1 MIFNAND
8 TSSLLPGRTAFPIGN
23 LSDPLLPLNPPPLG
37 SAAPIYGT
45 GADDVINAVSK
56 VVVYAGDGNNVV
68 LTGNYSD
75 VIYAGS
81 GRDIIDA
88 GKGNNFISA
97 GEGVNLITTGLGND
111 VIYSGASS
119 DFIDGGAGNN
129 VIFAGEGNNRILTG
143 KGNDTIYAGA
153 GNDTIYS
160 GKGNDTIDAG
170 AGNNVI
176 NAGTGNDS
184 VYLGSTGKDKLILE
198 GGTGSVAVWGFN
210 TTSDKVRLG
219 ESLLGKSLSFT
230 SKNGDTLV
238 YAGNDLLA
246 TLKGVTSGSQSL
258 VDNGPLYRYAATDLV
273 SLSTNPNGSVNA
285 ASINDFG
292 QIAGRFDTGATFT
305 NTNAT
310 TGVVN
315 TNNIVRQGFIWENG
329 VQTAITST
337 GLKNG
342 QSDFGAANGAT
353 VTLLTPNVNT
363 ISDRGVIL
371 GTADE
376 VRQPNPLATD
386 RALVWEKNGSSYNL
400 TINDFG
406 GVESYFLDINNRNLI
421 SGRNIEA
428 SGYDNPLYWE
438 NGVVTALTDLAVSG
452 DGGTARGV
460 NGNGQIVGYVDSDGV
475 LDGYAKNTAIVWNK
489 DANGVYQLTDLGT
502 FGGDQ
507 ATLRDINNAGQ
518 IIGSSTSGSGSTATS
533 TPFLLQADGTFTAIG
548 SLGGNTGS
556 VNGINEFGQVV
567 GASQIAAATN
577 HAYVWSG
584 GVLSDLNNLLTTP
597 LTYNGATVTLTSAT
611 SVNNFGQI
619 VATGTYT
626 YVDNSTATPTTKTGT
641 RSYVLN
647 VA

>member
-1 MIFNAND
+1 
-8 TSSLLPGRTAFPIGN
+8 
-23 LSDPLLPLNPPPLG
+23 
-37 SAAPIYGT
+37 
-45 GADDVINAVSK
+45 
-56 VVVYAGDGNNVV
+56 
-68 LTGNYSD
+68 
-75 VIYAGS
+75 
-81 GRDIIDA
+81 
-88 GKGNNFISA
+88 
-97 GEGVNLITTGLGND
+97 
-111 VIYSGASS
+111 
-119 DFIDGGAGNN
+119 
-129 VIFAGEGNNRILTG
+129 
-143 KGNDTIYAGA
+143 
-153 GNDTIYS
+153 
-160 GKGNDTIDAG
+160 
-170 AGNNVI
+170 
-176 NAGTGNDS
+176 
-184 VYLGSTGKDKLILE
+184 
-198 GGTGSVAVWGFN
+198 
-210 TTSDKVRLG
+210 VRLG

-230 SKNGDTLV
+230 SSNGDTLV

-246 TLKGVTSGSQSL
+246 TLKGVASGSQAL
-258 VDNGPLYRYAATDLV
+258 VDNGPLYRYAATDLG
-273 SLSTNPNGSVNA
+273 SLSTNPNGSVNV
-285 ASINDFG
+285 ASINDLG

-315 TNNIVRQGFIWENG
+315 TNNIRQGFIWENG

-386 RALVWEKNGSSYNL
+386 RALVWEKGSSYNL

-475 LDGYAKNTAIVWNK
+475 LDGSAKNTAIVWNK

-533 TPFLLQADGTFTAIG
+533 TLFLLQADGTFTAIG

>member
-1 MIFNAND
+1 
-8 TSSLLPGRTAFPIGN
+8 
-23 LSDPLLPLNPPPLG
+23 
-37 SAAPIYGT
+37 
-45 GADDVINAVSK
+45 
-56 VVVYAGDGNNVV
+56 
-68 LTGNYSD
+68 
-75 VIYAGS
+75 
-81 GRDIIDA
+81 
-88 GKGNNFISA
+88 
-97 GEGVNLITTGLGND
+97 LGND

-230 SKNGDTLV
+230 SSNGDTLV

-246 TLKGVTSGSQSL
+246 TLKGVASGSQAL
-258 VDNGPLYRYAATDLV
+258 VDNGPLYRYAATDLG
-273 SLSTNPNGSVNA
+273 SLSTNPNGSVNV
-285 ASINDFG
+285 ASINDLG

-315 TNNIVRQGFIWENG
+315 TNNIRQGFIWENG

-386 RALVWEKNGSSYNL
+386 RALVWEKGSSYNL

-475 LDGYAKNTAIVWNK
+475 LDGSAKNTAIVWNK

-533 TPFLLQADGTFTAIG
+533 TLFLLQADGTFTAIG

>member
-1 MIFNAND
+1 MLQ
-8 TSSLLPGRTAFPIGN
+8 TPR
-23 LSDPLLPLNPPPLG
+23 
-37 SAAPIYGT
+37 
-45 GADDVINAVSK
+45 DVLEKRMHKYV
-56 VVVYAGDGNNVV
+56 
-68 LTGNYSD
+68 
-75 VIYAGS
+75 
-81 GRDIIDA
+81 
-88 GKGNNFISA
+88 F
-97 GEGVNLITTGLGND
+97 GVNLITTGLGND
-111 VIYSGASS
+111 VIYCGASG

-160 GKGNDTIDAG
+160 GKGNDTIHAG

-198 GGTGSVAVWGFN
+198 GGTGSVEVTGFN
-210 TTSDKVRLG
+210 ITSDKLRLG
-219 ESLLGKSLSFT
+219 ESLLGKSLSFV
-230 SKNGDTLV
+230 SRNGDTLV
-238 YAGNDLLA
+238 YAARDLLA
-246 TLKGVTSGSQSL
+246 TLKGVASGSQAL
-258 VDNGPLYRYAATDLV
+258 VDNGPLYRYAATDLG

-315 TNNIVRQGFIWENG
+315 TNNIVRQGFTWENG

-475 LDGYAKNTAIVWNK
+475 LDGSAKNTAIVWNK

>member
-1 MIFNAND
+1 
-8 TSSLLPGRTAFPIGN
+8 
-23 LSDPLLPLNPPPLG
+23 
-37 SAAPIYGT
+37 
-45 GADDVINAVSK
+45 
-56 VVVYAGDGNNVV
+56 
-68 LTGNYSD
+68 
-75 VIYAGS
+75 
-81 GRDIIDA
+81 
-88 GKGNNFISA
+88 
-97 GEGVNLITTGLGND
+97 
-111 VIYSGASS
+111 
-119 DFIDGGAGNN
+119 
-129 VIFAGEGNNRILTG
+129 
-143 KGNDTIYAGA
+143 
-153 GNDTIYS
+153 
-160 GKGNDTIDAG
+160 
-170 AGNNVI
+170 VI
-176 NAGTGNDS
+176 NAGTGKDFVN
-184 VYLGSTGKDKLILE
+184 LGSTGNDKLILE
-198 GGTGSVAVWGFN
+198 GGTGSVEVTGFN
-210 TTSDKVRLG
+210 ITSDKLRLG
-219 ESLLGKSLSFT
+219 ESLLGKSLKFT

-386 RALVWEKNGSSYNL
+386 RALTWEKNGSSYNV

-406 GVESYFLDINNRNLI
+406 ALETYFLDINNRNLI

-428 SGYDNPLYWE
+428 SGYEKPLYWQ
-438 NGVVTALTDLAVSG
+438 NGVVTGLTDMGG

-460 NGNGQIVGYVDSDGV
+460 NGNGQIVGYVDRDGV
-475 LDGYAKNTAIVWNK
+475 LDGSAKNTAIMWNK
-489 DANGVYQLTDLGT
+489 DANGGYQLTDLGT

-518 IIGSSTSGSGSTATS
+518 IIGSSTSGSGNTATS
-533 TPFLLQADGTFTAIG
+533 TPFLLQADGTFTTLG

-577 HAYVWSG
+577 HAYVWNG

-626 YVDNSTATPTTKTGT
+626 YVDNSTATPTTRTGT